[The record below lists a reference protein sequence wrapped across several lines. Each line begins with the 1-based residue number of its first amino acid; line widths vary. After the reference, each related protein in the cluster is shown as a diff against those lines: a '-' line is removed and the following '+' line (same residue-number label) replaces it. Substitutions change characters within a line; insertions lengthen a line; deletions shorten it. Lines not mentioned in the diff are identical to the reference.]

1 VSPRRAA
8 YAAVAA
14 AAVLPRLVVVAVER
28 GDIVSSFTEK
38 SWDFAQTFVASG
50 TYGFIVGVPSA
61 STQPLYG
68 FFLVPIVWI
77 FGTSWVAV
85 GLVQTA
91 VAAATAVVVYE
102 IGCRVLSRR
111 AALVAALIATLQ
123 PYLVWHDVHVNREL
137 LDQLLGAAMML
148 LTLVACT
155 RRTLAWAAAL
165 GAVGGLA
172 ILSNTRLVA
181 LPLVLA
187 GYLLW
192 ARVGPVAAV
201 AVVACAVLVVTPW
214 VVRNRV
220 QVGCFALTTDSK
232 ALWKANNLATYDT
245 LSRGLWIDDV
255 PDLPGAPPTPEMAA
269 SIWKA
274 NHQRVAVD
282 ECAQMRLYRGKVTSF
297 WRHHPGEKAKLAA
310 QATWM
315 LWSPA
320 AERSEGGPDKGG
332 GVEIARKV
340 VEPLYMVP
348 VYVLAVTGLF
358 LVATPFRVLALC
370 FLGYE
375 TLAAWVFAGTTRY
388 RVPWDFVLA
397 LLAAAALTRVPF
409 PPFRPSS
416 QKR

>member
-1 VSPRRAA
+1 VRSRRAA

-14 AAVLPRLVVVAVER
+14 AAVLPRLVVLAVER
-28 GDIVSSFTEK
+28 GDIVALFTEK

-50 TYGFIVGVPSA
+50 TYGFVADVPSA

-77 FGTSWVAV
+77 FGTSWLAV

-91 VAAATAVVVYE
+91 VAAVTAILVYE
-102 IGCRVLSRR
+102 VGSRVASPR
-111 AALVAALIATLQ
+111 AALAAAVIATLQ

-155 RRTLAWAAAL
+155 RRTVASAAAL
-165 GAVGGLA
+165 GAVAGLA

-187 GYLLW
+187 AYLLW
-192 ARVGPVAAV
+192 ARVEPIAAV
-201 AVVACAVLVVTPW
+201 AVVACAALVVVPW

-220 QVGCFALTTDSK
+220 QVGCFALTTDAK

-245 LSRGLWIDDV
+245 LARGRWIDDV
-255 PDLPGAPPTPEMAA
+255 PDPPGAPPTPEMAA
-269 SIWKA
+269 AIWRA
-274 NHQRVAVD
+274 NHRRVEVD

-297 WRHHPGEKAKLAA
+297 WRHRPGEKAKLAA

-348 VYVLAVTGLF
+348 VYVLAVTGLC